1 MAQRRSTCIAS
12 YIARVHRRII
22 YRPSPRTQLQKKQ
35 FAQLT
40 TNVRFAS
47 LYLADHVFDI

>member
-35 FAQLT
+35 LT